1 MSTTAPSPSSAATDS
16 DNEATYFDRC
26 IAGSE
31 LYGDAFTPAQ
41 IQSWYADEKEAYAN
55 LYGGTRES
63 YGYEYHAFNRIHGF
77 SGLPAG
83 RLGSVLG
90 MGAAYGDE
98 LLPIID
104 RIDRVTIL
112 EPSDKFESASV
123 GGKPIHWHKP
133 AVDGT
138 IPFPDATFDLITCF
152 GVLHHIP
159 NVSFVLSEMGRV
171 TRPGGYALVREPIT
185 SMGDWRQPRAGLT
198 PHERGL
204 PIGLFEKMIARSGFD
219 VVRRRYCMMGPL
231 QKVLQRFV
239 ARPFSSGPLTRLDW
253 LCCVLSSWNGR
264 YHATTNFGRIR
275 PASAYFVLRKR

>member
-1 MSTTAPSPSSAATDS
+1 MTTQTTP
-16 DNEATYFDRC
+16 TYVDRC
-26 IAGSE
+26 LEGAE
-31 LYGDAFTPAQ
+31 LYGDTFTPEQ

-63 YGYEYHAFNRIHGF
+63 YDYEYHAFNRIHGF

-104 RIDRVTIL
+104 RVDRVAVL

-123 GGKPIHWHKP
+123 GGKPIEWHKP

-138 IPFPDATFDLITCF
+138 MPFADGTFDLITCF

-159 NVSFVLSEMGRV
+159 NVSFVLAEMGRV
-171 TRPGGYALVREPIT
+171 TRSGGYALVREPIT
-185 SMGDWRQPRAGLT
+185 SMGDWRRPRAGLT

-204 PIGLFEKMIARSGFD
+204 PIRLFESMISRAGFQ
-219 VVRRRYCMMGPL
+219 VVRKRYCMMGPL
-231 QKVLQRFV
+231 QKVLQRV
-239 ARPFSSGPLTRLDW
+239 VRRPFNSGILTRLDR
-253 LCCVLSSWNGR
+253 LACAMTAWNGR
-264 YHATTNFGRIR
+264 YHATTHLERIR
-275 PASAYFVLRKR
+275 PASAYFVLKKS